1 MVTKKPTVE
10 EEGIITYTCSVC
22 EAQKTATIPKLI
34 DLSGAKV
41 GVVSAM
47 TYTGKAL
54 TPEITVTLDGTELTE
69 GVDYTVTYSN
79 NTNVG
84 TAAVKV
90 TGKGSYGGT
99 VNKTF
104 KINGISIANA
114 TVSGISDKT
123 YTGSAITQN
132 PTVKVGGKTLIKGRT
147 YYVRVRAYKTVNN
160 VKYVS
165 AWSGT
170 KSVKISK

>member
-34 DLSGAKV
+34 DLSDAKV

-54 TPEITVTLDGTELTE
+54 KPEITVTLDGTELTE

-99 VNKTF
+99 VNKSF
-104 KINGISIANA
+104 KINGISHLECHCIGNLRQDLHRIGNN
-114 TVSGISDKT
+114 TEPHG
-123 YTGSAITQN
+123 Q
-132 PTVKVGGKTLIKGRT
+132 GR
-147 YYVRVRAYKTVNN
+147 
-160 VKYVS
+160 
-165 AWSGT
+165 G
-170 KSVKISK
+170 